1 MEGVDQKKFLLK
13 IDKPTYIGY
22 ISHYILKRSLEETQE
37 LIDKLVKEG
46 LVEESKWA
54 KQYYSSKD
62 ENKS

>member
-54 KQYYSSKD
+54 KQYYSFKD